1 MLLPLNVRGVTL
13 TILDP
18 KLVSWRFSLDLD
30 AIPLGLPRGLA
41 LGLAF
46 GLKFGAAGNAGFGRP
61 VG

>member
-1 MLLPLNVRGVTL
+1 MLPLNVLGVTL

-18 KLVSWRFSLDLD
+18 KLVSCRFSLDFE

-41 LGLAF
+41 LGLGL

-61 VG
+61 EG